1 MISVQQ
7 LRAISRRTGLNLYQQ
22 EKDYCLKMFLHS
34 YYKTFQDAVF
44 KGGTCLRYLYG
55 IERFSE
61 DLDFNL
67 VTGPITFNGQVQK
80 VLKDLGLVGMEC
92 NLVREETFEDA
103 FTCEIAFKGPL
114 HRELSQSLNKIRI
127 DAGIRTGT
135 LKEPAWRL
143 IASEYAETR
152 DRFMVLAMREEEM
165 LVEKVAALMERRKG
179 RDLYDV
185 WFLLSRGVPLDKDL
199 FAQKSPTAFR
209 ADGLLS
215 KEEYERDMRRL
226 AKRFVPYEQAI
237 RDVMESLNSLE
248 H

>member
-7 LRAISRRTGLNLYQQ
+7 LRAISRKTGLNLYQQ
-22 EKDYCLKMFLHS
+22 EKDYCLKMFLYS
-34 YYKTFQDAVF
+34 YYKVFQEAVF

-67 VTGPITFNGQVQK
+67 ATDPIAFKGQVHK
-80 VLKDLGLVGMEC
+80 VLRELGLVGMEC

-103 FTCEIAFKGPL
+103 FACEIAFKGPL
-114 HRELSQSLNKIRI
+114 HRELSQSLNKIRL

-135 LKEPAWRL
+135 LREPAWRL
-143 IASEYAETR
+143 IASEYPETR
-152 DRFMVLAMREEEM
+152 ERFMALAMREEEM
-165 LVEKVAALMERRKG
+165 LVEKVVALMERRKG

-185 WFLLSRGVPLDKDL
+185 WFLLNQGVPLDKDL
-199 FAQKSPTAFR
+199 YAQKSRAAFR

-226 AKRFVPYEQAI
+226 AKRFVPYEQAL
-237 RDVMESLNSLE
+237 REVVESLKILNE
-248 H
+248 